1 MPAGGRLGEDRG
13 TDTITDMITLPLTL
27 AATIALN
34 PVTADPPKLPATAQ
48 TMRIGDQVVKKSAAT
63 PLFDG
68 KSLEDWRGDKRFWSV
83 ENGEIVGRSTAENPC
98 TTTTYLHHPGTFA
111 DFELE
116 FEIKLEGEGAN
127 SGMQYRST
135 ATGPEVTDGYDL
147 SGYQADFD
155 INHRYSGILYETR
168 GRGIA
173 VNRGESIRFKP
184 DGTRVEIAPR
194 RPDPELRKKLQ
205 AVDADQKSKG
215 WHQYRIVAFGPR
227 LEHWIDGE
235 RMALIEDQ
243 SPQAASKGI
252 LALQVH
258 QGAPMTV
265 RVRNIR
271 IRELAIPEAG
281 EISTD

>member
-1 MPAGGRLGEDRG
+1 MPAGGRLGENRG
-13 TDTITDMITLPLTL
+13 TDTITDMITFILTL
-27 AATIALN
+27 AATIALD
-34 PVTADPPKLPATAQ
+34 PVTADPPKLPATSQ

-68 KSLEDWRGDKRFWSV
+68 KSLEDWRGDEKFWSV

-127 SGMQYRST
+127 SGMQYRSI

-155 INHRYSGILYETR
+155 QAHRYSGILYETR

-173 VNRGESIRFKP
+173 VQRGESVRFDA
-184 DGTRVEIAPR
+184 DGTRQDLEPR
-194 RPDPELRKKLQ
+194 RDDKALQKHLKSVEADPKK
-205 AVDADQKSKG
+205 DG
-215 WHQYRIVAFGPR
+215 WHTYRIVAVGPR
-227 LEHWIDGE
+227 LEHWIDGT
-235 RMALIEDQ
+235 RMMATEDRH
-243 SPQAASKGI
+243 PNAAARGTF
-252 LALQVH
+252 ALQVH
-258 QGAPMTV
+258 QGPPMTV

-271 IRELAIPEAG
+271 ISELRPVDG
-281 EISTD
+281 

>member
-1 MPAGGRLGEDRG
+1 
-13 TDTITDMITLPLTL
+13 MITLALIVMNALVL
-27 AATIALN
+27 ADAGPSIA
-34 PVTADPPKLPATAQ
+34 AEPPKLMDDEHRVGAGPS
-48 TMRIGDQVVKKSAAT
+48 V

-68 KSLEDWRGDKRFWSV
+68 KSLEGWRGDEKFWSV

-127 SGMQYRST
+127 SGMQYRSI

-155 INHRYSGILYETR
+155 QAHRYSGILYETR

-173 VNRGESIRFKP
+173 VQRGESVRFDA
-184 DGTRVEIAPR
+184 DGTRQDLEPR
-194 RPDPELRKKLQ
+194 RDDKELQKHLKSVEADPKK
-205 AVDADQKSKG
+205 DG
-215 WHQYRIVAFGPR
+215 WHTYRIIAVGPR
-227 LEHWIDGE
+227 LEHWIDGT
-235 RMALIEDQ
+235 RMMATEDRH
-243 SPQAASKGI
+243 PNAAARGS

-258 QGAPMTV
+258 QGPPMTV

-271 IRELAIPEAG
+271 ISELRPVG
-281 EISTD
+281 D

>member
-1 MPAGGRLGEDRG
+1 MPAGGRLGENRG
-13 TDTITDMITLPLTL
+13 TDTITDMITFILTL
-27 AATIALN
+27 AATIALD

-68 KSLEDWRGDKRFWSV
+68 KSLEDWRGDERFWSV

-116 FEIKLEGEGAN
+116 FEIKVEGEGAN

-155 INHRYSGILYETR
+155 QAHRYSGILYETR

-173 VNRGESIRFKP
+173 VQRGESVRFDA
-184 DGTRVEIAPR
+184 DGTRQDLEPR
-194 RPDPELRKKLQ
+194 RDDKALQKHLKSVEADPKK
-205 AVDADQKSKG
+205 DG
-215 WHQYRIVAFGPR
+215 WHTYRIVAVGPR
-227 LEHWIDGE
+227 LEHWIDGT
-235 RMALIEDQ
+235 RMMATEDRH
-243 SPQAASKGI
+243 PNAAARGTF
-252 LALQVH
+252 ALQVH
-258 QGAPMTV
+258 QGPPMTV

-271 IRELAIPEAG
+271 ISELRPVDG
-281 EISTD
+281 

>member
-1 MPAGGRLGEDRG
+1 M
-13 TDTITDMITLPLTL
+13 T
-27 AATIALN
+27 TIALILALALSSA
-34 PVTADPPKLPATAQ
+34 TSAPPQATPP
-48 TMRIGDQVVKKSAAT
+48 TIRVGDQVVEKGPII

-68 KSLEDWRGDKRFWSV
+68 KSLRGWRGDQKFWSV
-83 ENGEIVGRSTAENPC
+83 ADGAIVGQSTFDNPC
-98 TTTTYLHHPGTFA
+98 TTTTYLHQAGTFA

-116 FEIKLEGEGAN
+116 FDMKLEGAGAN

-135 ATGPEVTDGYDL
+135 PAGPNVTDGHDL

-155 INHRYSGILYETR
+155 IDHRYSGILYETR

-173 VNRGESIRFKP
+173 VNRGETIRFKP

-235 RMALIEDQ
+235 RMVLIEDQ

-271 IRELAIPEAG
+271 IRELSLPEIV
-281 EISTD
+281 EVESD

>member
-1 MPAGGRLGEDRG
+1 M
-13 TDTITDMITLPLTL
+13 TIITLVITL
-27 AATIALN
+27 FLGTVA
-34 PVTADPPKLPATAQ
+34 ADPPAVAEQPKL
-48 TMRIGDQVVKKSAAT
+48 RVGDRMVET
-63 PLFDG
+63 GPILPLFDG
-68 KSLEDWRGDKRFWSV
+68 DSLRAWKGDPKFWSV
-83 ENGEIVGRSTAENPC
+83 EDGAIVGRSTADNPC
-98 TTTTYLHHPGTFA
+98 TTTTYLHHAGTFA

-116 FEIKLEGEGAN
+116 FEIKLEGAGSN

-135 ATGPEVTDGYDL
+135 PAGPNVTDGHDL

>member
-1 MPAGGRLGEDRG
+1 
-13 TDTITDMITLPLTL
+13 MIIL
-27 AATIALN
+27 ALIVMNALVLANADPSIA
-34 PVTADPPKLPATAQ
+34 AEPPKLMDDEHRVGAGPS
-48 TMRIGDQVVKKSAAT
+48 V

-68 KSLEDWRGDKRFWSV
+68 KSLEGWRGDEKFWSV

-155 INHRYSGILYETR
+155 QAHRYSGILYETR

-173 VNRGESIRFKP
+173 VQRGEAVNFDA
-184 DGTRVEIAPR
+184 DGTRKDLEPR
-194 RPDPELRKKLQ
+194 RDDKELQKHLKAVEDDPKKE
-205 AVDADQKSKG
+205 G
-215 WHQYRIVAFGPR
+215 WHTYRIVAVGPR
-227 LEHWIDGE
+227 LEHWIDGK
-235 RMALIEDQ
+235 RMMLTVDRHPK
-243 SPQAASKGI
+243 SAARGTF
-252 LALQVH
+252 ALQVH
-258 QGAPMTV
+258 QGPPMTV
-265 RVRNIR
+265 RVRNLR
-271 IRELAIPEAG
+271 IRELRPIA
-281 EISTD
+281 D

>member
-1 MPAGGRLGEDRG
+1 
-13 TDTITDMITLPLTL
+13 MITLALIVMNTL
-27 AATIALN
+27 VLANADPSIAAE
-34 PVTADPPKLPATAQ
+34 PPKL
-48 TMRIGDQVVKKSAAT
+48 MIGDHRVEAGPSV

-68 KSLEDWRGDKRFWSV
+68 KSLEGWRGDEKFWSV

-98 TTTTYLHHPGTFA
+98 TTTTYLHHAGTFA

-116 FEIKLEGEGAN
+116 CEIKLEGEGAN

-155 INHRYSGILYETR
+155 QAHRYSGILYETR

-173 VNRGESIRFKP
+173 VQRGEAVSFEA
-184 DGTRVEIAPR
+184 DGTRQDLEPR
-194 RPDPELRKKLQ
+194 RDDKALQKHLKSVEADPKKG
-205 AVDADQKSKG
+205 G
-215 WHQYRIVAFGPR
+215 WHTYRIVAVGPR
-227 LEHWIDGE
+227 LEHWIDGT
-235 RMALIEDQ
+235 RMMATEDRH
-243 SPQAASKGI
+243 PNAAARGS

-258 QGAPMTV
+258 QGPPMTV

-271 IRELAIPEAG
+271 IRELRPIA
-281 EISTD
+281 D

>member
-1 MPAGGRLGEDRG
+1 MPAGGRLGENRG
-13 TDTITDMITLPLTL
+13 TDTITDMITFILTL
-27 AATIALN
+27 AATIALD

-68 KSLEDWRGDKRFWSV
+68 KSLEDWRGDERFWSV

-116 FEIKLEGEGAN
+116 FEIKVEGEGAN

-155 INHRYSGILYETR
+155 QAHRYSGILYETR

-173 VNRGESIRFKP
+173 VQRGESVRFDA
-184 DGTRVEIAPR
+184 DGTRQDLEPR
-194 RPDPELRKKLQ
+194 RDDKALQKHLKSVEADPKK
-205 AVDADQKSKG
+205 DG
-215 WHQYRIVAFGPR
+215 WHTYRIVAVGPR
-227 LEHWIDGE
+227 LEHWIDGT
-235 RMALIEDQ
+235 RMMATEDRH
-243 SPQAASKGI
+243 PNAAARGTF
-252 LALQVH
+252 ALQVH
-258 QGAPMTV
+258 QGPPMTV

-271 IRELAIPEAG
+271 ISELRPIG
-281 EISTD
+281 D